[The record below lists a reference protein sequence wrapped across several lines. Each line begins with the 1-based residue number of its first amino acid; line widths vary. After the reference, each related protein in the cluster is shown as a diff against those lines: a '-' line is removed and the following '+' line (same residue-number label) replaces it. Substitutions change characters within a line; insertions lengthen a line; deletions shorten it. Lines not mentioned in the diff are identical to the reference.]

1 MGWDRA
7 WDDLMGTNIKV
18 YTVSTGS
25 TAFATRYG
33 VPGYSTTPASTHIA
47 RHMKKRHAI
56 HGADGQQVAASGTII
71 FRSTSSTL
79 AAMDKVELADGSFPP
94 IVSVDTIT
102 DVDGPIG
109 YRVTLGW

>member
-7 WDDLMGTNIKV
+7 WDDLMDTTVKV

-33 VPGYSTTPASTHIA
+33 VPGYSTAAGSTHIA
-47 RHMKKRHAI
+47 RHMKKRNAI
-56 HGADGQQVAASGTII
+56 HGADGQQVATSGTII

-79 AAMDKVELADGSFPP
+79 AAMDKIELADGSFPP

-102 DVDGPIG
+102 ASDGPIG
-109 YRVTLGW
+109 YRVSLGW